1 MTLTDRKIFPHE
13 PPGPQRLALRAR
25 SALTSI
31 RGPRKPEA
39 RHVEAPEIRAA
50 YRILN
55 FALRAGGALLSA
67 GATTIEVEALILDL
81 TAACGLDQCEADV
94 TFTSM
99 TASYIRGD
107 DVEPVTVVRVVRQ
120 RSVDYGRLSA
130 ITALRDDLEAGRVT
144 AEDAIVRLDQV
155 CAAHPR
161 HQTLVLLSWA
171 GMATAFTVLLGGR
184 WLAAI
189 TAFVSAAIVT
199 LLMRAVARYG
209 IPDFFQSA
217 LGAAVATGIAM
228 SVVAAHVHV
237 QPPLVVAGGIMVLV
251 PGYSLVASVRD
262 AITGFPISGSAR
274 GLEVLLT
281 VAGIVTGVAAT
292 LYVAVSVGVV
302 PRLGAL
308 SAAPLTQSAVQ
319 VTAAGVAAALYAT
332 AALVPRR
339 SLVYSGLVGA
349 GGWAVFLILGH
360 YQASLVVSTAAAS
373 VMVGIA
379 GAALGRWRKTHAFLY
394 VVPGVMPLVPGL
406 TIYQGMLDL
415 FTSTGNAFEMLLRAV
430 AVGLTIAAGVTLGE
444 MIVRPV
450 RRRRQTTDQQI
461 VDQETRT
468 DPRLTDTGS
477 MPVID

>member
-1 MTLTDRKIFPHE
+1 MTLTERKIIPHE
-13 PPGPQRLALRAR
+13 TQRLALRAR
-25 SALTSI
+25 AAISSI
-31 RGPRKPEA
+31 RASRRTSV
-39 RHVEAPEIRAA
+39 RHVPAPEIQAA

-55 FALRAGGALLSA
+55 FALRAGAALLSA

-107 DVEPVTVVRVVRQ
+107 DVEPVTAVRVARK

-130 ITALRDDLEAGRVT
+130 ITALRDDLAAGLIT
-144 AEDAIVRLDQV
+144 ADDAIVRLGQV
-155 CAAHPR
+155 CAEHPR

-171 GMATAFTVLLGGR
+171 GMATAFTVLLGGQ
-184 WLAAI
+184 WLAGV

-281 VAGIVTGVAAT
+281 AAGIVTGVAAT

-302 PRLGAL
+302 PRLGIL
-308 SAAPLTQSAVQ
+308 STAPLTQSAVQ
-319 VTAAGVAAALYAT
+319 VVAAGVAAALYAT

-339 SLVYSGLVGA
+339 SLAYSGLVGA
-349 GGWAVFLILGH
+349 GGWAVFLVLGH
-360 YQASLVVSTAAAS
+360 YQASLVVSTAVAS
-373 VMVGIA
+373 VLIGVA

-415 FTSTGNAFEMLLRAV
+415 FTGNGNAVGMLLRAV
-430 AVGLTIAAGVTLGE
+430 ALGLTIAAGVTLGE

-450 RRRRQTTDQQI
+450 RRRPQTTDQQI
-461 VDQETRT
+461 VDQDTRT
-468 DPRLTDTGS
+468 DPALTDTGS
-477 MPVID
+477 MPAIDG